1 MKPEATKPETTKPEK
16 RGKLKGM
23 EAAQAALMLVV
34 GIVIVLVI
42 YFVVV
47 GMISSTP
54 VPNVQV
60 DSYNSYIVGNT
71 ATVVLK
77 FGKSASVS
85 DVVILGE
92 SNNQI
97 KQIASC
103 KFPSGASSPMSVTA
117 GQEYT
122 FTCTL
127 NQDATWQTNMIV
139 QVTFADGS
147 VANVRWVTG

>member
-1 MKPEATKPETTKPEK
+1 MKPEVTKPEK
-16 RGKLKGM
+16 KGKKLKGM
-23 EAAQAALMLVV
+23 EAAQAAILLVL
-34 GIVIVLVI
+34 GIVIALVL
-42 YFVVV
+42 YFVVL

-54 VPNVQV
+54 APNVQV
-60 DSYNSYIVGNT
+60 DAYNSYIAGNT

-77 FGKSASVS
+77 FGKSGSVKS
-85 DVVILGE
+85 VVILGQ
-92 SNNQI
+92 SGSPITNPCN
-97 KQIASC
+97 
-103 KFPSGASSPMSVTA
+103 FPSGASSPMPVTA

-127 NQDATWQTNMIV
+127 STDNTWQSNMIV

>member
-60 DSYNSYIVGNT
+60 DSYNSYIAGNT

-77 FGKSASVS
+77 FGKSASVKS
-85 DVVILGE
+85 VVILGQ
-92 SNNQI
+92 SGTQI
-97 KQIASC
+97 TQSC
-103 KFPSGASSPMSVTA
+103 SFPSGASSPMSVTA

-127 NQDATWQTNMIV
+127 ANDATWQTNMIV

>member
-1 MKPEATKPETTKPEK
+1 MRPETTKSETTKTAKPEK
-16 RGKLKGM
+16 RKLKGM
-23 EAAQAALMLVV
+23 EAAQAALLLVL
-34 GIVIVLVI
+34 GIVIALVL
-42 YFVVV
+42 YFVVI

-60 DSYNSYIVGNT
+60 DSYNSYIAGNT

-85 DVVILGE
+85 NVVILNSSGT
-92 SNNQI
+92 
-97 KQIASC
+97 KIAPC
-103 KFPSGASSPMSVTA
+103 TLPSSPMSVTA

-127 NQDATWQTNMIV
+127 NQGATWQTNMIV
-139 QVTFADGS
+139 QVTFADNS

>member
-1 MKPEATKPETTKPEK
+1 MRPETTKPEK
-16 RGKLKGM
+16 RGRKLKGM
-23 EAAQAALMLVV
+23 EAAQAALLLVL
-34 GIVIVLVI
+34 GIVIALVL
-42 YFVVV
+42 YFVVI

-60 DSYNSYIVGNT
+60 DSYNSYIAGNT
-71 ATVVLK
+71 ATLVLK
-77 FGKSASVS
+77 FGKSASVES
-85 DVVILGE
+85 VVILGQ
-92 SNNQI
+92 SGSPI
-97 KQIASC
+97 TSSC
-103 KFPSGASSPMSVTA
+103 SFPSNAKPPMSVTA

-127 NQDATWQTNMIV
+127 NQNASWQTNMIV

>member
-1 MKPEATKPETTKPEK
+1 MRPEATKPETAKTAKPEK
-16 RGKLKGM
+16 RKLKGM
-23 EAAQAALMLVV
+23 EAAQAALLLVL
-34 GIVIVLVI
+34 GIVIALVL
-42 YFVVV
+42 YFVVL

-60 DSYNSYIVGNT
+60 DSYNSYIAGNT

-85 DVVILGE
+85 GAVILNSSGT
-92 SNNQI
+92 
-97 KQIASC
+97 KIATC
-103 KFPSGASSPMSVTA
+103 TPSSLTVTA

-127 NQDATWQTNMIV
+127 ANGATWQTNMIV

>member
-1 MKPEATKPETTKPEK
+1 MRPEATKPETAKPEK
-16 RGKLKGM
+16 RKLKGM
-23 EAAQAALMLVV
+23 EAAQAALLLVL
-34 GIVIVLVI
+34 GIVIALVL
-42 YFVVV
+42 YFVVL

-60 DSYNSYIVGNT
+60 DSYNSYIAGNT

-85 DVVILGE
+85 NVVMLNS
-92 SNNQI
+92 SNT
-97 KQIASC
+97 KIATC
-103 KFPSGASSPMSVTA
+103 TPSSLTVTA

-127 NQDATWQTNMIV
+127 ANGATWQTNMIV

>member
-1 MKPEATKPETTKPEK
+1 MKPEATKPEK
-16 RGKLKGM
+16 RGKIKGM
-23 EAAQAALMLVV
+23 EAAQAALLLVL
-34 GIVIVLVI
+34 GIAIALVL

-60 DSYNSYIVGNT
+60 DSYNSYIAGST

-85 DVVILGE
+85 NVVILNASGT
-92 SNNQI
+92 
-97 KQIASC
+97 KIAPC
-103 KFPSGASSPMSVTA
+103 TLPNSPMPVTE

-127 NQDATWQTNMIV
+127 ANGATWQTNMIV